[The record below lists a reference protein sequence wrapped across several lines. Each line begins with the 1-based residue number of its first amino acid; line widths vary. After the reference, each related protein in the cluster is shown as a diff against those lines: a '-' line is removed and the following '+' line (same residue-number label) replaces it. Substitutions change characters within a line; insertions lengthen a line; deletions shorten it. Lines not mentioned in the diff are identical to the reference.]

1 MTDNIF
7 DYINWRGDLSFRQ
20 SPFNEVDGAILAK
33 LSYLP
38 LERVLEQGSM
48 EPISIADAAKK
59 LFALPNINGSFMRK
73 EDSPLLSAL
82 AESPRFCNMGLFACM
97 NRFDPESQTQ
107 FFAMTIRLSES
118 ELYVAFRGTD
128 NTLVGWKEDFN
139 MCFVCPVPAQKLA
152 VEYLES
158 TVKNSVGRITVGGH
172 SKGGNLAVYAA
183 ALQARRRS
191 FGCRRFTTTTAPALT
206 TRCFPPR
213 ATKTSASG

>member
-107 FFAMTIRLSES
+107 FFAMTIRLSKS

-158 TVKNSVGRITVGGH
+158 TVKHSVGRITVGGH

-183 ALQARRRS
+183 A
-191 FGCRRFTTTTAPALT
+191 
-206 TRCFPPR
+206 
-213 ATKTSASG
+213 